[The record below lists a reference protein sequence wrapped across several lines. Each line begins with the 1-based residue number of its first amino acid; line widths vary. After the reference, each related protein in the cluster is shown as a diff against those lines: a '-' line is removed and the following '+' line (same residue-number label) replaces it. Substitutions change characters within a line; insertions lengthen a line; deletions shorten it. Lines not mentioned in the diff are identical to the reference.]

1 MAPYKTALVIP
12 MSYEKVWTPEGR
24 KKVGFLSGSAGRGM
38 RWLASHTPSL
48 HISGVEV
55 SLLSM

>member
-24 KKVGFLSGSAGRGM
+24 EKVGFPEWFCREGYEVVSFSYPFSAYL
-38 RWLASHTPSL
+38 WS
-48 HISGVEV
+48 
-55 SLLSM
+55 